1 MNSNE
6 GKCTGARPKV
16 RIYQP
21 SGEQINTNQ
30 GNNASTVTTSLLKF
44 AEDISEQQ
52 IKSAIKIASQHHNA
66 ISEE

>member
-21 SGEQINTNQ
+21 SGEQINIDQ
-30 GNNASTVTTSLLKF
+30 VNNAPKVTDSLLKF
-44 AEDISEQQ
+44 ADGIIEQSL
-52 IKSAIKIASQHHNA
+52 KSAIKIASQHHNA